1 MTDTPAT
8 SPFTR
13 ERFRAFADTE
23 IAPHA
28 AEFDREQ
35 RIPTEL
41 VKRLAAE
48 GFLGAVLPTEAGGP
62 GMDMVTF
69 GVLHEEVGR
78 ACSSVRSLLT
88 VHSMVAFAVNRW
100 GTAEQRAA
108 WLPGLAD
115 GTALGAFCLTEPG
128 AGSDAGRIAATA
140 ERTGGGFVI
149 NGTKKWITAG
159 QTADV
164 YLVFAKAPNGM
175 SAFLVDRAT
184 PGLRVKPLHDIMG
197 TRGSMLAELEFR
209 DCEVG
214 SRALLGPEG
223 MGLSLVGTG
232 ALDIG
237 RYSVACGSV
246 GISQACVE
254 ACAAHTAR
262 RVAGSAPLREHQLIR
277 RMLSDMVTG
286 LEAGRLLC
294 RRAGALKDEGDPATV
309 MATWTAKYFASTA
322 AVSAASDA
330 VQIHGAS
337 GFGAGAA
344 VGRYYRDAK
353 VMEIIEGSS
362 QIQQLTIA
370 EQAFQAAAGPRPS
383 RSAAEEK
390 VR

>member
-1 MTDTPAT
+1 
-8 SPFTR
+8 
-13 ERFRAFADTE
+13 
-23 IAPHA
+23 
-28 AEFDREQ
+28 
-35 RIPTEL
+35 
-41 VKRLAAE
+41 
-48 GFLGAVLPTEAGGP
+48 
-62 GMDMVTF
+62 
-69 GVLHEEVGR
+69 
-78 ACSSVRSLLT
+78 
-88 VHSMVAFAVNRW
+88 
-100 GTAEQRAA
+100 
-108 WLPGLAD
+108 
-115 GTALGAFCLTEPG
+115 
-128 AGSDAGRIAATA
+128 
-140 ERTGGGFVI
+140 
-149 NGTKKWITAG
+149 
-159 QTADV
+159 
-164 YLVFAKAPNGM
+164 
-175 SAFLVDRAT
+175 
-184 PGLRVKPLHDIMG
+184 
-197 TRGSMLAELEFR
+197 
-209 DCEVG
+209 
-214 SRALLGPEG
+214 